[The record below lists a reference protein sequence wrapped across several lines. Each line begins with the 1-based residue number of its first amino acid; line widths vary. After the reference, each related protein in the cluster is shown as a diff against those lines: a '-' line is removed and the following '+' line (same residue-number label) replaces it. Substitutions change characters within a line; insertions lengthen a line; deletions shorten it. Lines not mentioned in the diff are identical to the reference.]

1 MHANLTRL
9 SGAALLMA
17 VALTCEGA
25 DFQSVF
31 RNQVAVQEQAQP
43 ATAAPAQAAPAQT
56 GPARTE
62 PAQAAPVQAEPTAA
76 QSAARSSARAM
87 RARPDAQAAAPTTA
101 ERAAVVRP
109 PAPTETGPSAAAEIA
124 RGEELY
130 RRGEIL
136 KAAQVFED
144 RARAEPTA
152 AAQSSTM
159 FRLGVQWQGEA
170 LKAAVPQRADARR
183 AAISAYRQ
191 TLKINPNSG
200 AALNN
205 LAQMVKGE
213 SASEADTLLARAISL
228 NDSRKGVY
236 LLNRAALKRATNDLE
251 SATDFAK
258 QAAADDKGNVE
269 AHQLVMSL
277 LEQRRDASALLDY
290 IRDLQSQGLVVRA
303 LDSAADGMTKLP
315 DARPALL
322 MSMANTISSPS
333 YTANPWE
340 FEKTDAGIALA
351 RFNVDPAIGAGVV
364 ELLRVLQSPLSATSL
379 TWWRRGYDGFTDPD
393 PQSPAGAMQNLTFRC
408 GEIYQGA
415 GDKRAEGYYEM
426 SVVLS
431 GKMAT
436 DPRALLRLA
445 ELLYE
450 QKRIDDLNR
459 ILKENE
465 QGLMEAKRRTIAA
478 SDSLHT
484 YQLRLALGMM
494 YGYTQRWVN
503 ERQDYAASIWMLEHA
518 RESARRYNAEA
529 RLPADSQVKLPPNAV
544 KMLSAGYANTNRID
558 RSVETRIEFANLYL
572 ESGQKRFAQQV
583 LDADWQKG
591 LPGTLSPAVK
601 QRLAEVTARAGG

>member
-1 MHANLTRL
+1 MHANLKRL
-9 SGAALLMA
+9 SSAALLMA
-17 VALTCEGA
+17 VSLASAGA
-25 DFQSVF
+25 DFQGVF
-31 RNQVAVQEQAQP
+31 RNQVAAQAQAQP
-43 ATAAPAQAAPAQT
+43 AAATATAEPAQAAPAQ
-56 GPARTE
+56 
-62 PAQAAPVQAEPTAA
+62 AEPTPAEA
-76 QSAARSSARAM
+76 AARNRNVTRAL
-87 RARPDAQAAAPTTA
+87 RTRPNAQTTAPATVDRAVVARP
-101 ERAAVVRP
+101 P
-109 PAPTETGPSAAAEIA
+109 PAPAPAETRPSAAAEIA

-130 RRGEIL
+130 KRGEIL
-136 KAAQVFED
+136 KAAQIFEE

-152 AAQSSTM
+152 AEQSSTM

-170 LKAAVPQRADARR
+170 LKAPAQQRVDVRS

-191 TLKINPNSG
+191 TLKINPRSG

-205 LAQMVKGE
+205 LAQMIKTD
-213 SASEADTLLARAISL
+213 SAGEADTLLARAISL

-236 LLNRAALKRATNDLE
+236 LLNRAALKRATNDLK

-269 AHQLVMSL
+269 AHELVLSL
-277 LEQRRDASALLDY
+277 LEQRQDAGALLEY

-303 LDSAADGMTKLP
+303 LDSAVEGMTNLP
-315 DARPALL
+315 AARPDLL
-322 MSMANTISSPS
+322 MSMASSISNPS

-351 RFNVDPAIGAGVV
+351 KFNADPAIGAGVG
-364 ELLRVLQSPLSATSL
+364 ELLRVLQAPMPVTAMA
-379 TWWRRGYDGFTDPD
+379 WWRRGYDGSTDPD
-393 PQSPAGAMQNLTFRC
+393 PRSPASAMQNLTYRC

-415 GDKRAEGYYEM
+415 GDNRAEGYYQM

-450 QKRIDDLNR
+450 QKRIDDLNQ

-478 SDSLHT
+478 SDFLHT

-503 ERQDYAASIWMLEHA
+503 ERQTYAASIWMLENA
-518 RESARRYNAEA
+518 TESARRYNSQAD
-529 RLPADSQVKLPPNAV
+529 LPRDRQVKLPPNAV
-544 KMLSAGYANTNRID
+544 KMLSTGYANTHRID

-583 LDADWQKG
+583 LDAQWQQG
-591 LPGTLSPAVK
+591 LPDTVSPELK